1 MSQIAHDAGFS
12 RESLYKALGGDG
24 NPQFETILRVLAALG
39 LQLRAEPVD
48 GKRAA

>member
-1 MSQIAHDAGFS
+1 MASVAEASGLG